1 MSEEAP
7 VPVPVPVPTPPLP
20 RAAGIALI
28 LGVIA
33 SAAGGYALWLAHD
46 ARTRAA
52 ALEHAQ
58 SSTEGARAE
67 DARTTGAELDA
78 LKRTLDSET
87 KRHTDSDALGKS
99 LREEVLGLSERAGL
113 IEDALRNLAERHDD
127 GETSL
132 RLGEAEFLLRLGAE
146 RHRLFRDPTGAATAF
161 ELADG
166 VLAELDDPLYAGVRQ
181 TIAAELAELRAEPAP
196 DRTALIARLDA
207 LESTLGELPFGAP
220 GERAAPEVPDQSW
233 WGRIKAAFADAVRIR
248 RVASSEAAML
258 GPANAA
264 LARQALALDLAL
276 AKAGIAA
283 GEDPR
288 ARVALESATRR
299 SAVWLPPED
308 KRVAAFRRGITE
320 ISGALPDQTVLE
332 IGKAQAE
339 LGNLRAAR
347 ALSLGTRKGKDK
359 ARP

>member
-1 MSEEAP
+1 MTPARARRTHP
-7 VPVPVPVPTPPLP
+7 V
-20 RAAGIALI
+20 
-28 LGVIA
+28 
-33 SAAGGYALWLAHD
+33 GGA
-46 ARTRAA
+46 
-52 ALEHAQ
+52 EHAQ

-166 VLAELDDPLYAGVRQ
+166 VLAELDDCSTRACARPSPRSRRAPCRAGPRPYRADRAPRRARTHARRPAIRRPGRARDTGGPGPELVGADQGRVRRRGAHPPRRLERSGDARAGECRARAPGALTRPRAGEGRHRGRRGPARARGARQ
-181 TIAAELAELRAEPAP
+181 RHAPQRRLAAAGGQARRHVPARHHRDLGRVAGP
-196 DRTALIARLDA
+196 DRARDRQ
-207 LESTLGELPFGAP
+207 GA
-220 GERAAPEVPDQSW
+220 
-233 WGRIKAAFADAVRIR
+233 GR
-248 RVASSEAAML
+248 
-258 GPANAA
+258 
-264 LARQALALDLAL
+264 ARQ
-276 AKAGIAA
+276 
-283 GEDPR
+283 P
-288 ARVALESATRR
+288 
-299 SAVWLPPED
+299 
-308 KRVAAFRRGITE
+308 
-320 ISGALPDQTVLE
+320 
-332 IGKAQAE
+332 
-339 LGNLRAAR
+339 RAAR

>member
-1 MSEEAP
+1 MRSGSRTTHAP
-7 VPVPVPVPTPPLP
+7 GRPRSSTPSRAP
-20 RAAGIALI
+20 RA
-28 LGVIA
+28 
-33 SAAGGYALWLAHD
+33 
-46 ARTRAA
+46 R
-52 ALEHAQ
+52 
-58 SSTEGARAE
+58 RAE

-196 DRTALIARLDA
+196 DRTA
-207 LESTLGELPFGAP
+207 
-220 GERAAPEVPDQSW
+220 
-233 WGRIKAAFADAVRIR
+233 
-248 RVASSEAAML
+248 
-258 GPANAA
+258 
-264 LARQALALDLAL
+264 
-276 AKAGIAA
+276 
-283 GEDPR
+283 
-288 ARVALESATRR
+288 
-299 SAVWLPPED
+299 
-308 KRVAAFRRGITE
+308 
-320 ISGALPDQTVLE
+320 
-332 IGKAQAE
+332 
-339 LGNLRAAR
+339 
-347 ALSLGTRKGKDK
+347 
-359 ARP
+359 